1 MTLRAATLDDTPE
14 LAELSREAFVAA
26 FGHLYRPEDLATYL
40 AGHRTPAKYR
50 EHLAEP
56 ATQLQVAEAGGRLTA
71 YCMIARGHGFE
82 GRPDPRPEKP
92 VLVSQ
97 LYCAPDMTGR
107 GYGARLLE
115 WAIDAARDWGGDAI
129 QLSVY
134 SENFGAQR
142 FYQRFGFVKVADLDF
157 WVGNHRDAEFL
168 YELALR

>member
-1 MTLRAATLDDTPE
+1 MTLRAATLDDTLE
-14 LAELSREAFVAA
+14 LAQLSREAFVAA

-40 AGHRTPAKYR
+40 AEYRTPAKYR
-50 EHLAEP
+50 EYLADP
-56 ATQLQVAEAGGRLTA
+56 AAQLQVVEARGCLAA
-71 YCMIARGHGFE
+71 YCMIVPGQGFE
-82 GRPDPRPEKP
+82 SRPDPRPEKS
-92 VLVSQ
+92 VLISQ

-107 GYGARLLE
+107 GYGAKLLE
-115 WAIDAARDWGGDAI
+115 WAIDAARGWGADAI

-168 YELALR
+168 YELPLR